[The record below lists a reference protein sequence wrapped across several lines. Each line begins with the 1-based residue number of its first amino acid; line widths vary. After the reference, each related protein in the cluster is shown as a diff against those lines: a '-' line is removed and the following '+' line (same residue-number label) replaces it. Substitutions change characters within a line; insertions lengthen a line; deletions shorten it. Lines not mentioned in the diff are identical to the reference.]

1 MLGKVFWGVGMGGR
15 VALLST
21 VLNWKNGCRYL
32 AKNDE
37 IGDIS
42 MKLTSITSVVLC
54 KKTTLKKQR
63 KEEHVH

>member
-21 VLNWKNGCRYL
+21 ALNWKKGCRYL
-32 AKNDE
+32 PKNDE

-54 KKTTLKKQR
+54 KKNYPEKTA
-63 KEEHVH
+63 